1 MLVYFAMTKT
11 ISAAVA
17 GICGYGRNY
26 IPHLLKL
33 AKEGQVRFVGA
44 IEPNPDGCALLPDLQ
59 AAGVP
64 LYASLEDFYR
74 RASAD
79 LMILATPIN
88 LHCPQSCFALS
99 KGSNVLCEKPVSA
112 TIQDAQAIATA
123 AADCKKFVA
132 VGYQW
137 SFADTIQDLKRDIM
151 SGLFGRPQRLKS
163 LVLWPRDDRYYK
175 RNNWAGRCRTDD
187 GSWIL
192 DSPINNAAAHYLHN
206 MFYVLGDKIDTSAR
220 PANITAELYRAN
232 DIENFDT
239 AAIRCYTDSGAEILF
254 YTSHAIPQ
262 YRGPIICYEFENAV
276 TRYETNGYGENNPPV
291 IAHFN
296 DGRIKNYG
304 APDSQPFKKL
314 YDAVEAARGD
324 RQIVCGAP
332 AAMSQTLCI
341 NGAQDSPDRIIEFP
355 ASMVSTQSVSE
366 GNVKCVEGLTEIL
379 SQCYEKTVLPSELS
393 VSWAQ
398 KGKIIDLTDYHLYPA

>member
-1 MLVYFAMTKT
+1 MATEKICVAL
-11 ISAAVA
+11 A

-59 AAGVP
+59 AASVP
-64 LYASLEDFYR
+64 LYASLEEFYR
-74 RASAD
+74 KASAD

-112 TIQDAQAIATA
+112 TIQDAQAITTA

-137 SFADTIQDLKRDIM
+137 SFTDTIQDLKRDIM

-206 MFYVLGDKIDTSAR
+206 MFYVLGSKIDSSAQ
-220 PANITAELYRAN
+220 PASVTAELYRAN

-239 AAIRCYTDSGAEILF
+239 AAIRCYTDSGVEILF

-276 TRYETNGYGENNPPV
+276 IRYETNGYGENNPPV

-314 YDAVEAARGD
+314 YDVVEAARAD
-324 RQIVCGAP
+324 RQIVCGAA

-366 GNVKCVEGLTEIL
+366 GNVKCVESLTEIL

-393 VSWAQ
+393 ISWAQ
-398 KGKIIDLTDYHLYPA
+398 KGKVIDLTDYHLCPASRCFN